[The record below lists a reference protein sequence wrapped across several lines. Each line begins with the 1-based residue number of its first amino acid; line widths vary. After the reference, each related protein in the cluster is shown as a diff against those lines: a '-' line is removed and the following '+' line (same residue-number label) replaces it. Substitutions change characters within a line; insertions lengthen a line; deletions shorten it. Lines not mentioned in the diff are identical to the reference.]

1 VDLWGDC
8 GFDSELELLMVC
20 DKGCI
25 SLKVSDT
32 YILLLFS
39 YWGGAQSIKSHS
51 TQ

>member
-1 VDLWGDC
+1 
-8 GFDSELELLMVC
+8 MVC

-39 YWGGAQSIKSHS
+39 YGGGAQSIKSHS